1 MMPLSESEQ
10 WLLDEICA
18 YVSDVTRRYA
28 VAIEGPWGAGKTRF
42 LNSVLAP
49 GLKGLQ
55 KRMVRVS
62 MFGLK
67 DGGELYEKLGA
78 VLLRLQGERGGKL
91 AKLTR
96 KAVATTPK
104 FVGSALS
111 MSGVSL
117 QLDIGM
123 KFVVDML
130 ASNKHVIV
138 LDDVERRSEESDDL
152 SLFGAVNELVE
163 GCGLKVVLVT
173 NGLQEEAGCARPFD
187 SNVREKLVWKRY
199 TFEQSLARLL
209 DGVFGHIESPVPGI
223 NILECVGEAIERSE
237 CVNAR
242 AMLKAELLVSDLV
255 RLDVFCDDS
264 IYVGNRRSAFVDLVQ
279 FALMVCDGNPP
290 EPPRPLDSEERVNY
304 LDGEKWR
311 MQQRY
316 ESYLDA
322 RFVEQYFRPR
332 MGVGEMDLDRGV
344 RQYIGNRYSESEGSY
359 VIKSIKRAIDSGFQE
374 MSDEDLQELVS
385 KLSSQIL
392 CGSFSPVLLR
402 DVVYWYEEFRKLG
415 FKCVLS
421 KEGLILCCQ
430 DVMLRDLEGAIA
442 FSNYPHT
449 SLPCGEEVD
458 SIFASLSSFATNAYQ
473 DYVSEEVEKCLVSAN
488 PASDLME
495 LLSNSSLNE
504 YQLLLTVKP
513 SDLID
518 IFNRSCGEGQTNIMR
533 YLNKVHS
540 QCSMPAGVDESFA
553 AWLLDLKSGLE
564 GSASASKM
572 DCLRKSWFIRSI
584 EQYLSSYARV
594 DTD

>member
-1 MMPLSESEQ
+1 MPLSESEQ

-223 NILECVGEAIERSE
+223 NILECVGEAIEQ
-237 CVNAR
+237 
-242 AMLKAELLVSDLV
+242 AELLVSDLV

-421 KEGLILCCQ
+421 KEGLISCCQ

>member
-138 LDDVERRSEESDDL
+138 LDDVECRSEESDDL

-311 MQQRY
+311 MQQWY

-421 KEGLILCCQ
+421 KEGLISCCQ

-584 EQYLSSYARV
+584 ERYLSSYARV

>member
-1 MMPLSESEQ
+1 MPLSESEQ

-123 KFVVDML
+123 KFVVDIL

-332 MGVGEMDLDRGV
+332 MGVGEVDLDRGV

-359 VIKSIKRAIDSGFQE
+359 VIKSIERAIDSGFQE

-421 KEGLILCCQ
+421 KDGLISCCQ

>member
-1 MMPLSESEQ
+1 MPLSESEQ

-123 KFVVDML
+123 KFVVDIL

-421 KEGLILCCQ
+421 KDGLISCCQ

>member
-1 MMPLSESEQ
+1 MPLSESEQ

-421 KEGLILCCQ
+421 KEGLISCCQ
-430 DVMLRDLEGAIA
+430 DVMLRDLEGAIV

>member
-1 MMPLSESEQ
+1 MPLSESEQ

-123 KFVVDML
+123 KFVVDIL

-199 TFEQSLARLL
+199 TFEQSLVRLL

-332 MGVGEMDLDRGV
+332 MGVGEVDLDRGV

-421 KEGLILCCQ
+421 KDGLISCCQ

>member
-1 MMPLSESEQ
+1 MPLSESEQ

-173 NGLQEEAGCARPFD
+173 NGLQEEAGCERPFD

-421 KEGLILCCQ
+421 KEGLISCCQ

>member
-1 MMPLSESEQ
+1 MPLSESEQ

-421 KEGLILCCQ
+421 KDGLISCCQ

>member
-1 MMPLSESEQ
+1 MPLSESEQ

-163 GCGLKVVLVT
+163 GYGLKVVLVT

-199 TFEQSLARLL
+199 TFEQSLAGLL

-421 KEGLILCCQ
+421 KDGLISCCQ

>member
-1 MMPLSESEQ
+1 MPLSESEQ

-62 MFGLK
+62 TFGLK

-199 TFEQSLARLL
+199 TFEQSLVRLL

-421 KEGLILCCQ
+421 KEGLISCCQ

>member
-1 MMPLSESEQ
+1 MPLSESEQ

-421 KEGLILCCQ
+421 KEGLISCCQ

-553 AWLLDLKSGLE
+553 AWL
-564 GSASASKM
+564 
-572 DCLRKSWFIRSI
+572 
-584 EQYLSSYARV
+584 
-594 DTD
+594 

>member
-1 MMPLSESEQ
+1 MPLSESEQ

-104 FVGSALS
+104 FIGSALS

-123 KFVVDML
+123 KFLVDIL

-138 LDDVERRSEESDDL
+138 FDDVERRSEESDDL

-173 NGLQEEAGCARPFD
+173 NGLQEEEGCARPFD

-421 KEGLILCCQ
+421 KDGLISCCQ

>member
-18 YVSDVTRRYA
+18 YASDVTRRYA

-163 GCGLKVVLVT
+163 GCGLKVILVT

-290 EPPRPLDSEERVNY
+290 EPPRPLDGEERVNY

-316 ESYLDA
+316 EFYLDA
-322 RFVEQYFRPR
+322 QFVEQYFRPR
-332 MGVGEMDLDRGV
+332 MGVGDMDLDRGV

-359 VIKSIKRAIDSGFQE
+359 VIKSMKHAIDSGFQE

-392 CGSFSPVLLR
+392 CGSFSPALLR

-421 KEGLILCCQ
+421 KDGLISCCQ
-430 DVMLRDLEGAIA
+430 DVMLRDLEDAIA

-584 EQYLSSYARV
+584 ERYLSSYARV

>member
-1 MMPLSESEQ
+1 MPLSESEQ

-421 KEGLILCCQ
+421 KEGLISCCQ

>member
-1 MMPLSESEQ
+1 MNSEQ

-28 VAIEGPWGAGKTRF
+28 VAIEGPWGAERRDF

-421 KEGLILCCQ
+421 KEGLISCCQ

>member
-1 MMPLSESEQ
+1 MPLSESEQ

-130 ASNKHVIV
+130 ASNKYVIV

-163 GCGLKVVLVT
+163 GYGLKVVLVT

-199 TFEQSLARLL
+199 TFEQSLAGLL

-421 KEGLILCCQ
+421 KDGLISCCQ

>member
-1 MMPLSESEQ
+1 MPLSESEQ

-421 KEGLILCCQ
+421 KEGLISCCQ

-540 QCSMPAGVDESFA
+540 QCSMPAGVDELFA

>member
-1 MMPLSESEQ
+1 MPLSESEQ

-138 LDDVERRSEESDDL
+138 LDDVECRSEESDDL

-311 MQQRY
+311 MQQWY

-421 KEGLILCCQ
+421 KEGLISCCQ

-584 EQYLSSYARV
+584 ERYLSSYARV

>member
-1 MMPLSESEQ
+1 MPLSKSEQ

-421 KEGLILCCQ
+421 KEGLISCCQ

>member
-1 MMPLSESEQ
+1 MPLSESEQ

-138 LDDVERRSEESDDL
+138 LDDVECRSEESDDL

-311 MQQRY
+311 MQQWY

-421 KEGLILCCQ
+421 KEGLISCCQ
-430 DVMLRDLEGAIA
+430 DVMWLFAFEG
-442 FSNYPHT
+442 
-449 SLPCGEEVD
+449 V
-458 SIFASLSSFATNAYQ
+458 
-473 DYVSEEVEKCLVSAN
+473 
-488 PASDLME
+488 
-495 LLSNSSLNE
+495 
-504 YQLLLTVKP
+504 
-513 SDLID
+513 
-518 IFNRSCGEGQTNIMR
+518 
-533 YLNKVHS
+533 
-540 QCSMPAGVDESFA
+540 GVV
-553 AWLLDLKSGLE
+553 G
-564 GSASASKM
+564 GVG
-572 DCLRKSWFIRSI
+572 
-584 EQYLSSYARV
+584 RV
-594 DTD
+594 VVV

>member
-163 GCGLKVVLVT
+163 GRGLKVVLVT

-385 KLSSQIL
+385 NLSSQIL

-421 KEGLILCCQ
+421 KEGLISCCQ

>member
-42 LNSVLAP
+42 LNSVLVP

-78 VLLRLQGERGGKL
+78 VLLRLQGEHGGKL

-199 TFEQSLARLL
+199 TFEQSLVRLL

-421 KEGLILCCQ
+421 KEGLISCCQ

>member
-1 MMPLSESEQ
+1 MPLSESEQ

-123 KFVVDML
+123 KFVVDIL

-199 TFEQSLARLL
+199 TFEQSLVRLL

-332 MGVGEMDLDRGV
+332 MGVGEVDLDRGV

-421 KEGLILCCQ
+421 KEGLISCCQ

>member
-123 KFVVDML
+123 KFVVDLL

-421 KEGLILCCQ
+421 KEGLISCCQ

-458 SIFASLSSFATNAYQ
+458 SIFASLSFFATNAYQ

>member
-1 MMPLSESEQ
+1 MPLSESEQ

-311 MQQRY
+311 MRQRY

-421 KEGLILCCQ
+421 KDGLISCCQ

-495 LLSNSSLNE
+495 LLSNSLLNE

-584 EQYLSSYARV
+584 EQYLSSYAHV

>member
-1 MMPLSESEQ
+1 MPLSESEQ

-78 VLLRLQGERGGKL
+78 VLLRLQGENGGKL

-199 TFEQSLARLL
+199 TFEQSLVRLL

-421 KEGLILCCQ
+421 KEGLISCCQ

-442 FSNYPHT
+442 FSNYPHA

>member
-1 MMPLSESEQ
+1 MPLSESEQ

-421 KEGLILCCQ
+421 KEGLISCCQ

-513 SDLID
+513 SDLIG

>member
-1 MMPLSESEQ
+1 MMPLSKSEQ

-421 KEGLILCCQ
+421 KEGLISCCQ

>member
-402 DVVYWYEEFRKLG
+402 DVVYWYEEFRNLG

-421 KEGLILCCQ
+421 KEGLISCCQ

>member
-1 MMPLSESEQ
+1 MPLSESEQ

-28 VAIEGPWGAGKTRF
+28 VAIEGPRGAGKTRF

-421 KEGLILCCQ
+421 KEGLISCCQ

>member
-1 MMPLSESEQ
+1 MPLSESEQ

-123 KFVVDML
+123 KFVVDIL

-332 MGVGEMDLDRGV
+332 MGVGEVDLDRGV

-421 KEGLILCCQ
+421 KDGLISCCQ

-495 LLSNSSLNE
+495 LLS
-504 YQLLLTVKP
+504 
-513 SDLID
+513 
-518 IFNRSCGEGQTNIMR
+518 
-533 YLNKVHS
+533 
-540 QCSMPAGVDESFA
+540 
-553 AWLLDLKSGLE
+553 
-564 GSASASKM
+564 
-572 DCLRKSWFIRSI
+572 
-584 EQYLSSYARV
+584 
-594 DTD
+594 